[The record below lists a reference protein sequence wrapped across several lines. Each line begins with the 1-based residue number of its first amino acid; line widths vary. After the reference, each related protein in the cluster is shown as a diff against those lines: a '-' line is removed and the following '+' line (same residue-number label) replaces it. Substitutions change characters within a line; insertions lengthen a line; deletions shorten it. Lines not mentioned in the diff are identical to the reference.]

1 MDSNILGTTIDN
13 LRNLQM
19 PQQREQQKEHREQ
32 QKEQQKEQYVE
43 DFSQKHDF
51 DIEELTRD
59 INENIPDETF
69 LSVIESEEDNS
80 TYIPFGWKE
89 PLLLLIIYL
98 LLSQAIVRQ
107 TVGKYIP
114 QLNPS
119 ADGTVSFVGVLIYGI
134 LLVTVYFI
142 LKKILI

>member
-1 MDSNILGTTIDN
+1 MDSNTLGTTIDN

-19 PQQREQQKEHREQ
+19 PQQREQQKEQREQ
-32 QKEQQKEQYVE
+32 QKEQYE
-43 DFSQKHDF
+43 DFSQKQDF

-69 LSVIESEEDNS
+69 LSVSETEEDNS

-89 PLLLLIIYL
+89 PLLLLVIYL

-142 LKKILI
+142 SKKILI

>member
-69 LSVIESEEDNS
+69 LSVIESE
-80 TYIPFGWKE
+80 
-89 PLLLLIIYL
+89 
-98 LLSQAIVRQ
+98 
-107 TVGKYIP
+107 
-114 QLNPS
+114 
-119 ADGTVSFVGVLIYGI
+119 
-134 LLVTVYFI
+134 
-142 LKKILI
+142 